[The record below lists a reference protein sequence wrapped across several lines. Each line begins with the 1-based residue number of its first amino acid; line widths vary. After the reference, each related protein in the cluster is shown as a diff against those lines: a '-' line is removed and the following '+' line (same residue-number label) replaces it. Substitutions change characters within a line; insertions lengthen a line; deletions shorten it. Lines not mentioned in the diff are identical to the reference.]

1 MPLLGCIAD
10 DFTGATD
17 LASTL
22 VRQGMRAVQ
31 VIGVPSAA
39 ERPGEAGALPEAD
52 AVIIALKSRT
62 IPVREAVAQSLAACD
77 ALLAAGATQI
87 LFKYCSTFDSTE
99 EGNIGPVAEALLKRL
114 DAPFAIA
121 CPAFPTNGRT
131 IYQGHLFVGGNLLN
145 ESGME
150 NHPLTPMRD
159 ANLVRVLGRQSEG
172 SVGLIPFTVVE
183 RGAAAIRDEVTR
195 LRDANRRFA
204 IADAITDAHLMALG
218 EACARHALVTGGSGI
233 AMGLPE
239 NFRRAGLLPARDDA
253 GALPEVGGLC
263 AVLAGS
269 CSRAT
274 LGQIGLA
281 RDHVPVLELDALATP
296 DAAVLEREARDW
308 MAGRLDAARPVVIA
322 ASAPPERVA
331 ALQQKLGRDAAGALI
346 ETAMAGI
353 AAALVQA
360 GVRRLVVAGGE
371 TSGAVVQRL
380 GVTALRIGA
389 EIDPGVPWTHA
400 TPPTAP
406 EGLLL
411 ALKSGN
417 FGARDFFLKAFA

>member
-31 VIGVPSAA
+31 VIGVP
-39 ERPGEAGALPEAD
+39 AGPLPEAD

-62 IPVREAVAQSLAACD
+62 ISAADAVAQSLAAGE
-77 ALLAAGATQI
+77 ALLAAGAKQI
-87 LFKYCSTFDSTE
+87 LFKYCSTFDSTDD
-99 EGNIGPVAEALLKRL
+99 GNIGPVAEALLKRL
-114 DAPFAIA
+114 DGGFAIA

-131 IYQGHLFVGGNLLN
+131 IYQGHLFVGANLLN

-159 ANLVRVLGRQSEG
+159 ANLVRVLGRQTEG
-172 SVGLIPFTVVE
+172 SVGLLPFTVVE
-183 RGAAAIRDEVTR
+183 QGAAAIRAEVTR

-204 IADAITDAHLMALG
+204 IADAITDQHLMALG
-218 EACARHALVTGGSGI
+218 EACANHALITGGSGI

-239 NFRRAGLLPARDDA
+239 NFRRAGLLPARADA
-253 GALPEVGGLC
+253 GTLPEVGGPC
-263 AVLAGS
+263 AVIAGS

-281 RDHVPVLELDALATP
+281 RDHVPTLELDALATP
-296 DAAVLEREARDW
+296 DASALIRQARDW
-308 MAGRLDAARPVVIA
+308 MAGKLDAARPIVIA
-322 ASAPPERVA
+322 ASGTPERVA
-331 ALQQKLGRDAAGALI
+331 ALQAKLGRDAAGALV
-346 ETAMAGI
+346 EEALAGI
-353 AAALVQA
+353 AADLVA
-360 GVRRLVVAGGE
+360 SGVRRLVVAGGE

-380 GVTALRIGA
+380 GVEALRIGA

-400 TPPTAP
+400 TPATAP
-406 EGLLL
+406 EGMLL

-417 FGARDFFLKAFA
+417 FGARDFFLKAFS